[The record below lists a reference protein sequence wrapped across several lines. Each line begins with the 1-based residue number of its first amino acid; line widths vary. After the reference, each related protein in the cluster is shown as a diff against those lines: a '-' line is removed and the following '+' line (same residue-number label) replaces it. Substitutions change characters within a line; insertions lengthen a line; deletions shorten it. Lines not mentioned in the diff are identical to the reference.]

1 MAKISSTLSY
11 PSIGTV
17 VGTDYWV
24 LTDAESDL
32 ATKSVSVN
40 QIQKFLGLEG
50 SAVSQVTVTSAQ
62 LLNLA
67 NVPMNL
73 IAAPGTDKIIDIL
86 SIAVFSDFDTINK
99 NNHFIKLIPT
109 GSVQGDVTVNS
120 EHRTF
125 EYNLHYYMQNRVNTK
140 LSDLGYQPI
149 IDDVDMTAVDR
160 MKWFDHL
167 SAGKQHTDFFANRV
181 TNYSKGHIE
190 WDSAAIF

>member
-86 SIAVFSDFDTINK
+86 SIAVFSDFDTTAYNFG
-99 NNHFIKLIPT
+99 NDLEIKMGSIVFGALSGSETNAASDVVSKMGYIGGTRILPT
-109 GSVQGDVTVNS
+109 DTAVTLETAANPTQGDGTMRFNILYRVLKAGN
-120 EHRTF
+120 TF
-125 EYNLHYYMQNRVNTK
+125 
-140 LSDLGYQPI
+140 
-149 IDDVDMTAVDR
+149 
-160 MKWFDHL
+160 
-167 SAGKQHTDFFANRV
+167 
-181 TNYSKGHIE
+181 
-190 WDSAAIF
+190 

>member
-86 SIAVFSDFDTINK
+86 SIAVFSDFDTTTVATPLPIKFVIARASDMKRSTPNNNAIPSTGIIGNAANVAAKVINPEPVTPAAP
-99 NNHFIKLIPT
+99 L
-109 GSVQGDVTVNS
+109 DVS
-120 EHRTF
+120 I
-125 EYNLHYYMQNRVNTK
+125 NTPNK
-140 LSDLGYQPI
+140 VASCQKDKSMPY
-149 IDDVDMTAVDR
+149 A
-160 MKWFDHL
+160 
-167 SAGKQHTDFFANRV
+167 
-181 TNYSKGHIE
+181 
-190 WDSAAIF
+190 